1 MTLGQRIQDLRKQAG
16 LSQEA
21 LGETLGVSR
30 QAVSKWEGDNGIPEL
45 DTLIAMSRLF
55 GVTVGQLLGVE
66 EPVPAEEESTAAMD
80 EERVEAILSRYVEES
95 RQHEPTRRPTLAS
108 WVIAAVVIVAAF
120 GIAAVSIGRTREVRE
135 DINDLW
141 SNVSEIE
148 SLVTNVRNQVG
159 GLSDELK
166 TILEEQG
173 RLQSSFD
180 CQVIG
185 FDVERQTVNV
195 RLSLTLKEYTDG
207 SLAQFKLNWIKA
219 DQTTGELTS
228 EQVAGPEFVTTVT
241 LPMNHHLEIGVQ
253 VAKPDGTILEQ
264 QLDTVYSGM
273 NPNQFSLQERS
284 AGSVTGEK
292 SGIYSYDLTFE
303 SEWPELIYP
312 VSAVTVIRLNGEEA
326 YRQQEQITAD
336 HGVYTLAGSAQ
347 MRRHEAAELDAVC
360 YVTDNYGREYEMRL
374 PSAGGVSSVV
384 PADKQR

>member
-108 WVIAAVVIVAAF
+108 WVIAAVVVVAAF
-120 GIAAVSIGRTREVRE
+120 TIAAVSIGRTREVRE

-347 MRRHEAAELDAVC
+347 MRRYEAAELDAVC

>member
-66 EPVPAEEESTAAMD
+66 ESTPAEEDPTSAMD
-80 EERVEAILSRYVEES
+80 EDRVEAILSRYVEES
-95 RQHEPTRRPTLAS
+95 RWHEPERKPGFLS
-108 WVIAAVVIVAAF
+108 WALAAVVVVAAF

-141 SNVSEIE
+141 DNVSQIE
-148 SLVTNVRNQVG
+148 SIVTNVRNQVG
-159 GLSDELK
+159 GLSDELR
-166 TILEEQG
+166 TILYEQG
-173 RLQSSFD
+173 SLQSSFD

-185 FDVERQTVNV
+185 FDVERQTVDV

-207 SLAQFKLNWIKA
+207 SLAQFKLNWIEA
-219 DQTTGELTS
+219 DQTTGELLS
-228 EQVAGPEFVTTVT
+228 EQVAGPEFAATVT
-241 LPMNHHLEIGVQ
+241 LPMNFHLEIGMQ

-273 NPNQFSLQERS
+273 NPAEFSLQERS
-284 AGSVTGEK
+284 AGGMTDEK
-292 SGIYSYDLTFE
+292 SGRYSYDLSFE
-303 SEWPELIYP
+303 SAWPDLIYP
-312 VSAVTVIRLNGEEA
+312 VSAMTVIRLNGEEA

-336 HGVYTLAGSAQ
+336 HGVYTLSGSAQ
-347 MRRHEAAELDAVC
+347 MRRYEQAELDAVC

-374 PSAGGVSSVV
+374 PGAGGVSSVV
-384 PADKQR
+384 SVDKWR